1 MATNIV
7 TRTAYQIDQHV
18 IPLTNTTLV
27 GLPTQGCILG
37 DCIAS
42 PTRALSTGISVYSFA
57 VAPDGKKYY
66 FQDTIAALVS
76 SFNA

>member
-7 TRTAYQIDQHV
+7 TRTAYQINQHV
-18 IPLTNTTLV
+18 VPLASTTLV
-27 GLPTQGCILG
+27 GLPTQGCVLG

-42 PTRALSTGISVYSFA
+42 PQRALSTGISVYSFA
-57 VAPDGKKYY
+57 VAPDGNKYY
-66 FQDTIAALVS
+66 FQDTISALAS